1 MHDADKM
8 LFLTRL
14 IELMYQ
20 DIPLIAVP
28 LDDADKL
35 SGQALIIEEESS
47 HEVRFPQIL
56 PPYFIAQL
64 IPLFL

>member
-1 MHDADKM
+1 MHDADKV

-14 IELMYQ
+14 IKLMHHG
-20 DIPLIAVP
+20 IPLIVVP
-28 LDDADKL
+28 LDDPDKL
-35 SGQALIIEEESS
+35 IGQAPIIEEESS